1 MKLVI
6 DYTPAIRQSAGIGR
20 IIRGQIETLFEHNP
34 GYDLSLFV
42 AGRVGNDLEAR
53 APQPLLTF
61 PAISERNLTRIW
73 HRLNIPCPR
82 VEWLAGGDID
92 LFHATDFVLA
102 PVTARRKLLTVHDLA
117 FVHHPDAA
125 MPSLQHYLNVVV
137 PRSIGKADHLIADS
151 RNTAEDLQALWP
163 VLEGRI
169 SVVQG
174 AVDHGFFRPVSDPQ
188 ELLNVR
194 QKFGLGQRP
203 FMLGLSTL
211 QPRKNFSR
219 LVRAF
224 HTARQEAQLPHL
236 LVIGGKKGW
245 LFEEIF
251 ATVRELQ
258 LEGDVVFPGFVAD
271 EDLPALYSAADFFV
285 YPSLY
290 EGFGL
295 PVLESLACGTPVL
308 TADNSC
314 LPEAGGEG
322 AFYVDAESVE
332 SIADGIVQLSSKPEL
347 RRRLTAG
354 GAAHA
359 RNFTWQRSLGQLL
372 DAYERA
378 LS

>member
-42 AGRVGNDLEAR
+42 AGRVDNDLEAR

-82 VEWLAGGDID
+82 VEWLTGGGID

-117 FVHHPDAA
+117 FVHYPDAA

-163 VLEGRI
+163 DLEGRI

-188 ELLNVR
+188 DLLSVR
-194 QKFGLGQRP
+194 QKYGLGQRP

-224 HTARQEAQLPHL
+224 HTARQEARLPHL

-251 ATVRELQ
+251 TTVRELE

-354 GAAHA
+354 GGAHA
-359 RNFTWQRSLGQLL
+359 GNFTWHRSLGQLL

>member
-1 MKLVI
+1 MKIVI
-6 DYTPAIRQSAGIGR
+6 DYTPAVRQSAGIGR
-20 IIRGQIETLFEHNP
+20 IIRGQIEALFEHNP

-42 AGRVGNDLEAR
+42 AGTVDNDLKGLA
-53 APQPLLTF
+53 QLPLLTF

-73 HRLNIPCPR
+73 HRLNIPFPR
-82 VEWLAGGDID
+82 VEWLAGRGID

-117 FVHHPDAA
+117 FVHYPEAA
-125 MPSLQHYLNVVV
+125 MPTLQHYLNVVV
-137 PRSIGKADHLIADS
+137 PRSIAKADHLIADS
-151 RNTAEDLQALWP
+151 HNTARDLQRLWP

-174 AVDHGFFRPVSDPQ
+174 AVDHRFFRPVSDPQ
-188 ELLNVR
+188 ELLKAR
-194 QKFGLGQRP
+194 QKYGLGQGP

-211 QPRKNFSR
+211 QPRKNYPR
-219 LVRAF
+219 LIRAF
-224 HTARQEAQLPHL
+224 HIARQEAALPHL

-251 ATVRELQ
+251 ATVRELKM
-258 LEGDVVFPGFVAD
+258 EKDVVFPGFVAD

-322 AFYVDAESVE
+322 ALYVDAESVE
-332 SIADGIVQLSSKPEL
+332 SIADGIEQLSTKPEL
-347 RRRLTAG
+347 RTRLAAA

-359 RNFTWQRSLGQLL
+359 RNFTWQRTLGQLL

-378 LS
+378 LN